1 MLTEIVRLREEALPP
16 DALKSEE
23 PLQRDDAALALFEA
37 ALAMGFDEKIT
48 NIVNWEDNS
57 DAEDWWEGASWDYLL
72 FPNWQALYQYSDY
85 NLVMTSHERCLVSG
99 VRLLRRLRE
108 TPSPLSRINECPTV
122 SARTRAGARPPGP

>member
-1 MLTEIVRLREEALPP
+1 MTYGEFCSMLTEIVRLREEALPP

-57 DAEDWWEGASWDYLL
+57 DAEDWWI
-72 FPNWQALYQYSDY
+72 
-85 NLVMTSHERCLVSG
+85 VC
-99 VRLLRRLRE
+99 
-108 TPSPLSRINECPTV
+108 
-122 SARTRAGARPPGP
+122 